1 MRFAGTLHQSD
12 LQRESVDA
20 AEPSRLTT
28 VDRRNGSWAMSV
40 AWFRPF
46 QPFEK
51 RCDPIGPAPQESGSA
66 PDRIPS
72 RAPVV
77 NDAPIGETMIDLEEA
92 TSPDQE
98 RRVRNHEKARTQNS
112 AIPQDVKAA
121 CVGWIANL
129 DTGGGNDSTNV
140 ISLIVG
146 RPLARRVVD
155 ALRSWRFNDKDRPSQ
170 LVVFGIVDAMTSRL
184 LPNAMPRSHS

>member
-51 RCDPIGPAPQESGSA
+51 RCD
-66 PDRIPS
+66 
-72 RAPVV
+72 
-77 NDAPIGETMIDLEEA
+77 PIGETMIDLEEA

-146 RPLARRVVD
+146 RPSARRVVD
-155 ALRSWRFNDKDRPSQ
+155 ALRSWRLNDKDRPSQ
-170 LVVFGIVDAMTSRL
+170 LVVFGIVDAMTWRL